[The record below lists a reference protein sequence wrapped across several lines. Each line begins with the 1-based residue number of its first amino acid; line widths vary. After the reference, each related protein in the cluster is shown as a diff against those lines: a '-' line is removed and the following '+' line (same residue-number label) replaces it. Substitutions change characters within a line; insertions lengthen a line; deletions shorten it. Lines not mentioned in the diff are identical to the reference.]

1 MKKNK
6 VMATKNV
13 HCKQTFHNDITSPG
27 TTSQNP
33 LRWRQAFAWLIINR
47 IFVLYLER
55 FGLKTIENSRSS
67 AKSQGHKTDMIIDS
81 TKSHNRTIMA
91 PDSTRVSATES
102 QWQKASRLLYE
113 A

>member
-1 MKKNK
+1 
-6 VMATKNV
+6 MAPS
-13 HCKQTFHNDITSPG
+13 I
-27 TTSQNP
+27 
-33 LRWRQAFAWLIINR
+33 RMINNYR

-91 PDSTRVSATES
+91 LDSTRVSATES